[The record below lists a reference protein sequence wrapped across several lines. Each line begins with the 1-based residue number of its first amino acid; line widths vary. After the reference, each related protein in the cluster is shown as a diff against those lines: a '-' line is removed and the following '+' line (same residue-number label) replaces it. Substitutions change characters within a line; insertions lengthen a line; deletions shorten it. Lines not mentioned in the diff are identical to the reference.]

1 MEQDLLVDSVEEG
14 VSRRSQSM
22 AHPFANDGLVSDP
35 AEPSLELLPEPL
47 PEPLPEL
54 LVTELLV
61 TELTA
66 PNSGN
71 QAVVDQVANYFR
83 VLGEPMRLK
92 LLNVLREGERCVQDL
107 VEETETSQANVS
119 KHLKVMLQAGILAKR
134 NQGTQAFYRV
144 TDDLIFELCNLVCD
158 RLATRIEQ
166 QALHFRMF
174 SLASKPGAEE

>member
-1 MEQDLLVDSVEEG
+1 MK
-14 VSRRSQSM
+14 R
-22 AHPFANDGLVSDP
+22 
-35 AEPSLELLPEPL
+35 ELLPDPL
-47 PEPLPEL
+47 D
-54 LVTELLV
+54 
-61 TELTA
+61 A
-66 PNSGN
+66 PVPSIAPPMEDLSPSDEGVQD
-71 QAVVDQVANYFR
+71 QAVVEQVANYFR

-107 VEETETSQANVS
+107 VDETETSQANVS

-174 SLASKPGAEE
+174 SLASKPGNEE

>member
-1 MEQDLLVDSVEEG
+1 MEEELLEPASESFVE
-14 VSRRSQSM
+14 SCS
-22 AHPFANDGLVSDP
+22 DGL
-35 AEPSLELLPEPL
+35 AEPSIALMASELNPDD
-47 PEPLPEL
+47 
-54 LVTELLV
+54 
-61 TELTA
+61 
-66 PNSGN
+66 

-107 VEETETSQANVS
+107 VDESETSQANVS

-166 QALHFRMF
+166 QALHFRTF
-174 SLASKPGAEE
+174 SLATKPSIEE